1 MPEHKPENSDQSPS
15 EQRPKAE
22 RETSIAKRKEQL
34 EKRFI
39 LLSRVIQPE
48 PARAFNS
55 WYTRI
60 ENPLGASTVTNTPSA
75 SRQLMFTL
83 AMCDHPAVDD
93 LLAKIERGDIT
104 EENFNP
110 DSLAKAEVERGMKI
124 LDLGCGPAPTFA
136 RTARRLGANVYTV
149 DVIPASEFRLWRPK
163 EGGADYLKQVEVTS
177 PDEYNKMI
185 LLSDEYETTRRE
197 EADRI
202 SDMNL
207 DERQELFGII
217 IPHWE
222 NAIKILYGDFR
233 TNISILGN
241 ESPHLHAHLVP
252 RQINKTIYGVEFKDP
267 NPKGN
272 YAPYEKKEIPLKV
285 LIKIRDDIKKLIS

>member
-93 LLAKIERGDIT
+93 LLAKIERGEIT

-197 EADRI
+197 EADRHI
-202 SDMNL
+202 EIDLNDRDADATILQRTGGGFDLVTSAQLL
-207 DERQELFGII
+207 DIGYKRRVHEPDEARLSGLAMKLLKSGGVFYCPSRGERSIE
-217 IPHWE
+217 
-222 NAIKILYGDFR
+222 IKSEQ
-233 TNISILGN
+233 TS
-241 ESPHLHAHLVP
+241 
-252 RQINKTIYGVEFKDP
+252 
-267 NPKGN
+267 
-272 YAPYEKKEIPLKV
+272 
-285 LIKIRDDIKKLIS
+285 KIDHRSRE

>member
-1 MPEHKPENSDQSPS
+1 MDY
-15 EQRPKAE
+15 
-22 RETSIAKRKEQL
+22 
-34 EKRFI
+34 EKFKI
-39 LLSRVIQPE
+39 KV
-48 PARAFNS
+48 FNN
-55 WYTRI
+55 W
-60 ENPLGASTVTNTPSA
+60 
-75 SRQLMFTL
+75 
-83 AMCDHPAVDD
+83 
-93 LLAKIERGDIT
+93 DI
-104 EENFNP
+104 
-110 DSLAKAEVERGMKI
+110 
-124 LDLGCGPAPTFA
+124 
-136 RTARRLGANVYTV
+136 
-149 DVIPASEFRLWRPK
+149 
-163 EGGADYLKQVEVTS
+163 YLNQNQF
-177 PDEYNKMI
+177 PYI
-185 LLSDEYETTRRE
+185 GRCYAWARRE

-272 YAPYEKKEIPLKV
+272 YAPYEKKEIPLEV